1 MWIGTLSGDLVPGG
15 SLLLDLT
22 MSKLDQDNDGDVV
35 IGYEVF
41 LGTDVTRIFF
51 DGFES
56 GDTSGWT
63 TTQP

>member
-22 MSKLDQDNDGDVV
+22 MSKLDVDEDGDVT

-41 LGTDVTRIFF
+41 LGSGIEQIFA

-56 GDTSGWT
+56 GDSSGWT
-63 TTQP
+63 SEQP